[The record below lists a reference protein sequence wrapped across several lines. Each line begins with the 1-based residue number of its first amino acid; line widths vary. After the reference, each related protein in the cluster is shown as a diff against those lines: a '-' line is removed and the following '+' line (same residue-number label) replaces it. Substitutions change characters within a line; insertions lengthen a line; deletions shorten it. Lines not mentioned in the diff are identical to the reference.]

1 VENRQWKKESD
12 FGQTF
17 GLVTLALLHNLW
29 PLYIINNEHGS
40 SISDIWD
47 GPDLKLSFRKKSISS
62 YIMMLWYDLIYII
75 ESVNLVE
82 ENDRIIWSFCSKG
95 MYPV

>member
-1 VENRQWKKESD
+1 
-12 FGQTF
+12 
-17 GLVTLALLHNLW
+17 
-29 PLYIINNEHGS
+29 
-40 SISDIWD
+40 
-47 GPDLKLSFRKKSISS
+47 
-62 YIMMLWYDLIYII
+62 MMLWYDLIYII